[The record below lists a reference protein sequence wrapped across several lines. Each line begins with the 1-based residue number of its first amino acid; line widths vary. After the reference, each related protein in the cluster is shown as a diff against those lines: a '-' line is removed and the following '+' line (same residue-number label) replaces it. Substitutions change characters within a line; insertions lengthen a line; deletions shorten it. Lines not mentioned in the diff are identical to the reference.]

1 MKQLTELKVT
11 DLLKEFNTT
20 FKDHWEMYDMALKG
34 LKKRL
39 IEEALE
45 AERDELICCRSYAR
59 TPSRRDYRNGYW
71 KRYILLKDGRLELR
85 MPRMRSVRYESH
97 IIPRYKK
104 RMPEVDETLKRI
116 FLYGASTRRT
126 SDALKPIL
134 GESISAQTISKSLDE
149 EVHRYHTRHLHDIY
163 RYLFLDGISLK
174 VKTGLGTKKR
184 VILVAYGITVS
195 GKRELIDFMIV
206 KHESENAWEGF
217 FNNLYQRGLVGDF
230 LELIITD
237 GSYGLIKTLI
247 PVYHTRDAGCIN

>member
-1 MKQLTELKVT
+1 MSFKKRVYSPKVTNPYKGGIHPVKQLTELKVT

-20 FKDHWEMYDMALKG
+20 FKDHWEMYDM
-34 LKKRL
+34 
-39 IEEALE
+39 
-45 AERDELICCRSYAR
+45 AR